1 MYDSW
6 NLMLFNIT
14 WTSLPIFV
22 FGLLEQNIKSKHLL
36 NNPGLYRRI
45 SKNYLMSLREFL
57 LWFLYGLWHSVA
69 IFFGWYLFFNTGLNL
84 TSKGLDNYHG
94 NLEDFLHF
102 IFVVLDSLE
111 KFSFGFCVY
120 STVVPMVNIKLWFQ
134 SRSWNFPLVASI
146 IFSILIYIVFNIG
159 LAFLRINTGVLN
171 FFTGSG
177 FNTDVISTFP
187 PEPDIFRYSYFT
199 DTDMRQT
206 GPIQGD
212 SMLLAPVL

>member
-1 MYDSW
+1 
-6 NLMLFNIT
+6 MLFNIT

-45 SKNYLMSLREFL
+45 SKNYLMKFREFL
-57 LWFLYGLWHSVA
+57 LWFLYGLWHAVA
-69 IFFGWYLFFNTGLNL
+69 IFFGWYLFFNSGLNL
-84 TSKGLDNYHG
+84 TSHGQYNYRNCDN
-94 NLEDFLHF
+94 FLIF
-102 IFVVLDSLE
+102 IHVVPDSLG

-120 STVVPMVNIKLWFQ
+120 SSVVPMVNIKLWFQ
-134 SRSWNFPLVASI
+134 SRSWNFPLVISI
-146 IFSILIYIVFNIG
+146 IFSVLIYIVFNIG

-187 PEPDIFRYSYFT
+187 PEPDIFRYLQFIS
-199 DTDMRQT
+199 QT
-206 GPIQGD
+206 FISD
-212 SMLLAPVL
+212 LNFRCDVL